1 MFFRLIGLSLKVNA
15 LSELEYRANFFLQII
30 QSALSLIIGI
40 GGIAIIFEHTDSLN
54 GWSAN
59 QLLIVIGV
67 YTLIG
72 GVISFIIRPSLGQLM
87 QEVRMGTLD
96 FTLLKP
102 QDAQFMASIKKFAIW
117 HVLDIVLGFG
127 IIGIGMIQTA
137 TTIGIGQIATF
148 LLMLFA
154 GGIIIYSFWL
164 MLASTAFWLIKV
176 DNILFIFESMYEA
189 GRYPVTIYP
198 TWLQF
203 VLTFFVPIAFAITV
217 PAQALIGELPIET
230 GFLALGIG
238 IVIFILSRLIW
249 LWGLRHYSGASA

>member
-30 QSALSLIIGI
+30 QSALSLVIGI

-87 QEVRMGTLD
+87 QEVRAGTLD

-102 QDAQFMASIKKFAIW
+102 QDAQFMVSIKKFAIW
-117 HVLDIVLGFG
+117 QILDIVLGLG
-127 IIGIGMIQTA
+127 IIGVGVIQTA
-137 TTIGIGQIATF
+137 TTIGIGQIFTF
-148 LLMLFA
+148 LLMLLA

-217 PAQALIGELPIET
+217 PAQALIGQLPPET
-230 GFLALGIG
+230 GILALGIA
-238 IVIFILSRLIW
+238 IAIFILSRLIW
-249 LWGLRHYSGASA
+249 IWGLRHYSGASA